1 MFVVVVIIVVVVC
14 SCAEERYDV
23 LELRALGEILLEGID
38 NGAVLEVIGVEMRWE
53 RGNLMMMFRRWG

>member
-1 MFVVVVIIVVVVC
+1 MFVVVVIVVVVC
-14 SCAEERYDV
+14 CCAEERYDV